1 MTINKDEEQSGDH
14 QYNMLP
20 LDDDEAKHLKQ
31 VPRDVARLLVLANTG
46 AILSAICVSD
56 APDLKEI
63 NTSSPIFIKALLTS
77 KCANLLRLGA
87 TGLST
92 GYYAGAAILLRAAFE
107 SLAYAF
113 LFHDDEN
120 EIKLWLKLE
129 LHPTLDAAERDWE
142 RHAQIKR
149 SKDSF
154 IQHAPD
160 IKEEKDLIRFLWDRT
175 STDIHNSVAGLAQGF
190 GLEHSSLLP
199 DEFWTMLEKAGDD
212 WSFALNM
219 LAWKAVDGRTLSSSK
234 ARKQV
239 DKEKVKLEFMGR
251 YDANELRLLSAIAL
265 FLSHRLADFA
275 FEVFK
280 VSNSN
285 LKSDFNAWHKEARKK

>member
-1 MTINKDEEQSGDH
+1 MTTDKDTEQAAA
-14 QYNMLP
+14 QQENVLP

-31 VPRDVARLLVLANTG
+31 VPKDVARLLVLANTG
-46 AILSAICVSD
+46 AILSAICVSNT
-56 APDLKEI
+56 PSLREI
-63 NTSSPIFIKALLTS
+63 NTSSPIFIKALLAS
-77 KCANLLRLGA
+77 KCANLLRLGT

-107 SLAYAF
+107 SLAYSF

-129 LHPTLDAAERDWE
+129 LHPSLDAGERDWE

-154 IQHAPD
+154 IKHAPD
-160 IKEEKDLIRFLWDRT
+160 IKEEKELIRFLWDRT

-190 GLEHSSLLP
+190 GLDHGSFLP

-212 WSFALNM
+212 WGFALNM
-219 LAWKAVDGRTLSSSK
+219 LSWKAVDRRTWSSTK
-234 ARKQV
+234 APQL

-265 FLSHRLADFA
+265 FLSHRLSDFA
-275 FEVFK
+275 FDVFEVSK
-280 VSNSN
+280 PS
-285 LKSDFNAWHKEARKK
+285 LKSEFNAWHKEVKKK